1 MQRLREL
8 FLGNR
13 LICYLSLVLLGI
25 VLIIWLIVN
34 RRNMQE
40 CIESYRVRNQE
51 LARVRA
57 LEKRLESLREEKRLL
72 ESETEENEIAARN
85 QFRMIREGEH
95 LVLVEREET
104 GETK

>member
-25 VLIIWLIVN
+25 VLIVWLIVN
-34 RRNMQE
+34 RQNMQE
-40 CIESYRVRNQE
+40 CIESYRVRNRE

-57 LEKRLESLREEKRLL
+57 LEKRLESLREEKLLL
-72 ESETEENEIAARN
+72 ESEVEENEIAVRN
-85 QFRMIREGEH
+85 QFRMIREGER

-104 GETK
+104 GDTK

>member
-25 VLIIWLIVN
+25 VLIVWLIVN

-85 QFRMIREGEH
+85 QFRMIREGER